1 MANKK
6 NLKKGHKFAE
16 GRNIQDKRLYKHWS
30 DLHRVQEAI
39 ANLKKDL
46 ERDCKAYYKYDELVQ
61 KIQRLKKQIKIEDD
75 LQELK

>member
-6 NLKKGHKFAE
+6 NLKRGHKFAE
-16 GRNIQDKRLYKHWS
+16 GKEIKDKRLYKHWS

-46 ERDCKAYYKYDELVQ
+46 ERDCKAYYKYDELIQ

-75 LQELK
+75 FQELK